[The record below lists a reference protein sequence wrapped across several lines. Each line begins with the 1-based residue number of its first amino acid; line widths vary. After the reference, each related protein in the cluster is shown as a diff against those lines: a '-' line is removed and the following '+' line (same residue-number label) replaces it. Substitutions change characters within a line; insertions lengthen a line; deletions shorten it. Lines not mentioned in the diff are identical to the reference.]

1 MVTVRN
7 VLPTFS
13 VNDLGAARAFYADT
27 LGLRVQPL
35 GDAAGLVLRLGDGAA
50 VFVYPKDDHTPA
62 TFTVMH
68 LTVDD
73 VDEVVDELTAKG
85 VPFQRYEG
93 FDHDEKGIVRG
104 FMEGGDGAWFTDPA
118 GNIIGLADGGGL
130 EAFLDQAGG

>member
-7 VLPTFS
+7 VLPSFS
-13 VNDLGAARAFYADT
+13 ANDLSAARAFYADT
-27 LGLRVQPL
+27 LGLRVLPID
-35 GDAAGLVLRLGDGAA
+35 GGAGLVLQISDEAA

-62 TFTVMH
+62 SFTVLH

-73 VDEVVDELTAKG
+73 VDEAVDELTAKG
-85 VPFQRYEG
+85 VTFERYEG
-93 FDHDEKGIVRG
+93 FDQDEKGIVRG

-130 EAFLDQAGG
+130 EAFLDQPGG

>member
-1 MVTVRN
+1 MVKVRN
-7 VLPTFS
+7 VLPTFAA
-13 VNDLGAARAFYADT
+13 NDMDVARAFYADT
-27 LGLRVQPL
+27 LGLDVSTL
-35 GDAAGLVLRLGDGAA
+35 DDGAGLVVNLGDGAA
-50 VFVYPKDDHTPA
+50 VFIYQKEDHAPA
-62 TFTVMH
+62 GFTVMH

-93 FDHDEKGIVRG
+93 FEQDEKGIVRG

-130 EAFLDQAGG
+130 EAFLENPGG